1 MSTGWTRVLIGG
13 AVVATLLA
21 TGTVITLAD
30 TGGVIFACVNNAN
43 GDVRIVAQQVSC
55 KPNETAAHWNVIGP
69 QGPAGPQ
76 GAAGPAGPAG
86 PQGPPGQSG
95 PQQQVVGVVT
105 VHSNLAGPNDKFKAI
120 EFTSGI
126 MVGGTTHAVVE
137 PATFTKVV
145 DKTSVRLFELLARN
159 ETVTVTVDLCNSV
172 STSPQ
177 GVPMCIGTPYAI
189 YLYESARFTKVA
201 DTASPMF
208 TSTAE
213 ENVTLTYNKITF
225 TADGNT
231 VKYDA
236 AIGRVL

>member
-1 MSTGWTRVLIGG
+1 MSTGWTRALIGG
-13 AVVATLLA
+13 AVGSILLA
-21 TGTVITLAD
+21 AGTVITLAD

-76 GAAGPAGPAG
+76 GATGPAGPAG

-105 VHSNLAGPNDKFKAI
+105 VHSTLLGIDRFEAI

-126 MVGGTTHAVVE
+126 MGGGTTRAAVE

-145 DKTSVRLFELLARN
+145 DKTSVHLFELLARN
-159 ETVTVTVDLCNSV
+159 AGVTVTVDLCNSV
-172 STSPQ
+172 SSPRGEPICTS
-177 GVPMCIGTPYAI
+177 TPYAV
-189 YLYESARFTKVA
+189 YFYESARVTKVA

-213 ENVTLTYNKITF
+213 ENVTITYGRITF
-225 TADGNT
+225 AADGNHVT
-231 VKYDA
+231 YDA
-236 AIGRVL
+236 VTGRVS